1 MMTAEGSDSA
11 QLLWQSWVELDPIP
25 RHVARGSVQ
34 HRMTTDVLAWWMSRR
49 GGGCSGVVVDA
60 QAWWGCPG
68 VTIRQGAWGITL
80 LVSLWQSCVGV
91 GVVPRHVAGGV
102 VRCRI
107 ATVARSAG
115 PVPCSRFGE
124 CGSGAAGVGCA
135 LERWVSFYCA
145 GFVHGT
151 SSSDVWQSWC

>member
-49 GGGCSGVVVDA
+49 GGDVQAWWGCSGVVIWQGGGALPCSCLCGNHV
-60 QAWWGCPG
+60 WEWGSCHATWQ
-68 VTIRQGAWGITL
+68 VRSFGAGLPRWLVALALLPVGPVL
-80 LVSLWQSCVGV
+80 RLVSVG
-91 GVVPRHVAGGV
+91 P
-102 VRCRI
+102 VRR
-107 ATVARSAG
+107 VWGARSSAG
-115 PVPCSRFGE
+115 SVFD
-124 CGSGAAGVGCA
+124 
-135 LERWVSFYCA
+135 CA

-151 SSSDVWQSWC
+151 SSSDVWQAWC

>member
-25 RHVARGSVQ
+25 RHVARGSVR

-68 VTIRQGAWGITL
+68 VTIRQGAWGTAL
-80 LVSLWQSCVGV
+80 LVPLWQSCVGV
-91 GVVPRHVAGGV
+91 GVVPRHVAGEV

-107 ATVARSAG
+107 ATVAPLFPAPDSVSVGPVRRVWGARSSAG
-115 PVPCSRFGE
+115 PVFD
-124 CGSGAAGVGCA
+124 
-135 LERWVSFYCA
+135 CA

>member
-25 RHVARGSVQ
+25 RHVARGSVR

-68 VTIRQGAWGITL
+68 VTIRQGAWGTAL
-80 LVSLWQSCVGV
+80 LVPLWQSCVGV
-91 GVVPRHVAGGV
+91 GVVPRHVAGEV

-107 ATVARSAG
+107 ATVAPLFPAPDSVSVGPVRRVWGARSSAG
-115 PVPCSRFGE
+115 SVFD
-124 CGSGAAGVGCA
+124 
-135 LERWVSFYCA
+135 CA

>member
-1 MMTAEGSDSA
+1 MMTAESSDSA

-25 RHVARGSVQ
+25 RHVARGSVR

-80 LVSLWQSCVGV
+80 LVSLWQSCLGV
-91 GVVPRHVAGGV
+91 GVVPHHVAGEV

-107 ATVARSAG
+107 ATVAPLFPAPDSVSVGPVRRVWGARSSAG
-115 PVPCSRFGE
+115 SVFD
-124 CGSGAAGVGCA
+124 
-135 LERWVSFYCA
+135 CA

-151 SSSDVWQSWC
+151 SSSDVWQAWC